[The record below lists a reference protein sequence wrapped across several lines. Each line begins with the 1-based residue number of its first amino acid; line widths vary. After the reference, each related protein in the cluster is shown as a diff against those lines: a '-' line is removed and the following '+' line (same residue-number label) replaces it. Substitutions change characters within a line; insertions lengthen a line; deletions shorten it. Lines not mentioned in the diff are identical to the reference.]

1 MTQNDRP
8 SAFVDSPED
17 LITKARALVD
27 AGRLDA
33 NVAVLMTDIA
43 RELSRSRESHA
54 SRMSMVSANAAE
66 MNDLRDENKAM
77 RITSAETQKELRKMR
92 AAAVTLLVLCMAEAI
107 VLVVVALR

>member
-1 MTQNDRP
+1 VTQNDRP

-17 LITKARALVD
+17 LITKARSLVD

-43 RELSRSRESHA
+43 RELSKSREGHA

-66 MNDLRDENKAM
+66 MNELRDENKAM
-77 RITSAETQKELRKMR
+77 RIASAETQKEHRRMR
-92 AAAVTLLVLCMAEAI
+92 TSAVALLVLCMAQAI
-107 VLVVVALR
+107 ILAVVAVR

>member
-17 LITKARALVD
+17 LITKARSLVD

-66 MNDLRDENKAM
+66 MNELRDENKAA
-77 RITSAETQKELRKMR
+77 RITAAETQKDLRRMR
-92 AAAVTLLVLCMAEAI
+92 ASAI
-107 VLVVVALR
+107 VLVVLCVAQATLLVMLALR